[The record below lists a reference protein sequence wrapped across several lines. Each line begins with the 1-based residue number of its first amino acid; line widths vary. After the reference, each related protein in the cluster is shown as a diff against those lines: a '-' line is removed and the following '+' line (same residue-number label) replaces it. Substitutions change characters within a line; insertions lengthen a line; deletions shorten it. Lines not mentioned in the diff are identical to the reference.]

1 MGAMNKERWGWLMSP
16 VVAAAVIGVSLVAG
30 TLITAGTIDYV
41 KTFNT
46 SLLTVVGTAKAIVT
60 SDQVKWDASFT
71 VGTTLPE
78 LEAGY
83 ARMDRDEGLVRAFL
97 EKNGVA
103 ARDITFSPVSMQQ
116 NFVDCRFNPRACGPY
131 GSISYQLTQAVRV
144 ESTHVR
150 RVTAV
155 AGAVTPLIKEGVV
168 FSTQDLKYY
177 YTKLTS
183 LRTRLLAQATRDA
196 LGQAEHI
203 TAATGSRVGRLVSV
217 TAEPF
222 QLTPLDSTQVSN
234 GGQYDTTTITK
245 KLTAIVQAT
254 FRLP

>member
-1 MGAMNKERWGWLMSP
+1 MKERWGWLMSP
-16 VVAAAVIGVSLVAG
+16 VVAATVIGVSLVAG
-30 TLITAGTIDYV
+30 TVITAGTIDYV

-46 SLLTVVGTAKAIVT
+46 SLLTVIGTAKQIVT

-71 VGTTLPE
+71 VGTTLPT
-78 LEAGY
+78 LQSGY
-83 ARMDRDEGLVRAFL
+83 AQMDRDKGLVRAFL
-97 EKNGVA
+97 EQNGIA
-103 ARDITFSPVSMQQ
+103 AKDITFTPVSMQH
-116 NFVDCRFNPRACGPY
+116 NFVDCKIDPKACGPY
-131 GSISYQLTQAVRV
+131 GSISYQLTEALRV

-150 RVTAV
+150 RVTSV
-155 AGAVTPLIKEGVV
+155 AGAVTPLIKKGVV

-177 YTKLTS
+177 YTKLTT
-183 LRTRLLAQATRDA
+183 LRTRLLAEATRDA
-196 LGQAEHI
+196 LGRAEHI
-203 TAATGSRVGRLVSV
+203 TAATGTRVGRLVSV

-234 GGQYDTTTITK
+234 GGQYDTSTIIK